1 MSFPLQ
7 NAEPSV
13 AFKRGQFDFR
23 QVLQG
28 LSSSRMVRLDGRG
41 ALLSHPLSA
50 GKEEGL
56 RLFSSYG
63 FCHQHLRFTGQAR
76 YLRTF
81 TKRENAGEGWRRLG
95 Q

>member
-23 QVLQG
+23 QVFEG

-56 RLFSSYG
+56 RICFPAAAFVTITCALPVK
-63 FCHQHLRFTGQAR
+63 HDI
-76 YLRTF
+76 
-81 TKRENAGEGWRRLG
+81 
-95 Q
+95 